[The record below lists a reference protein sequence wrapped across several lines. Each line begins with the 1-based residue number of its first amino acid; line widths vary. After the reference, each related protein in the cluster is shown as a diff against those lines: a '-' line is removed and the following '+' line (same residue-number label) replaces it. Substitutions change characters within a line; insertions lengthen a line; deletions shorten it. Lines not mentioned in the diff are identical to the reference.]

1 MSNASI
7 PRHQV
12 MTLSPKVRDRTRI
25 GRLGPSRLRIA
36 VNYLVMVPVTLLF
49 VSPIIYMFIASFK
62 PNNEVLSGFGVFS
75 LQDLSF
81 NNYLSIF
88 SRFSGSDTGT
98 FTGFLTT
105 SLIVSAATV
114 IGGLVVNSMAAYAL
128 ARLRWPGRNLFLLA
142 VIALVIV
149 PFEAIAV
156 PLFYM
161 LDGLRNTYLVQFL
174 PFIASP
180 FSIYLFYSFFAGLPK
195 SLEEAARVDGAGAWR
210 TFFFIMLP
218 NARPVFATVAILQ
231 FMASWSSFLWPVMV
245 IDDPTVRPLPLAISV
260 YVGTP
265 PYGWGNIMAFGVM
278 MVLPM
283 LVMFLIFQRW
293 FIRSVVTS
301 GVKG

>member
-1 MSNASI
+1 MRPRMSCIKQSPLPLTRATLAVL
-7 PRHQV
+7 PRSQSCSLCWFLAWRSSSVGSCARRGRSREQRIH
-12 MTLSPKVRDRTRI
+12 TPSPSHDFAAE
-25 GRLGPSRLRIA
+25 GSRSHPHRAPPA
-36 VNYLVMVPVTLLF
+36 VP
-49 VSPIIYMFIASFK
+49 A
-62 PNNEVLSGFGVFS
+62 PN
-75 LQDLSF
+75 
-81 NNYLSIF
+81 
-88 SRFSGSDTGT
+88 R
-98 FTGFLTT
+98 
-105 SLIVSAATV
+105 
-114 IGGLVVNSMAAYAL
+114 
-128 ARLRWPGRNLFLLA
+128 ARLRWPCSSFYLCA

-161 LDGLRNTYLVQFL
+161 LDGLRNPYLVQFL

-283 LVMFLIFQRW
+283 LSMFLTFPPCSIP
-293 FIRSVVTS
+293 SVLPP
-301 GVKG
+301 GVKR

>member
-1 MSNASI
+1 MSNATI
-7 PRHQV
+7 NGRRAL
-12 MTLSPKVRDRTRI
+12 TLSTRARDRVQV

-36 VNYLVMVPVTLLF
+36 LSYAVLVPVTILF

-62 PNNEVLSGFGVFS
+62 PNNEVLSGFAVFS
-75 LQDLSF
+75 PQDLSL

-88 SRFSGSDTGT
+88 SRFSGPDTGT

-105 SLIVSAATV
+105 SLLVSSVTV
-114 IGGLVVNSMAAYAL
+114 VGGLAVNSIAAYAL
-128 ARLRWPGRNLFLLA
+128 ARLRWPGRNLLLLG

-210 TFFFIMLP
+210 TFFSIMLP
-218 NARPVFATVAILQ
+218 NAKPAFATVAILQ
-231 FMASWSSFLWPVMV
+231 FMSSWSSFLWPVMV

-283 LVMFLIFQRW
+283 LVVFLIFQRW
-293 FIRSVVTS
+293 FIRSVVAS